1 MIVEL
6 RCNQMIRKLTLSSV
20 CAFEIALIFFVGMQT
35 VSSNIFQPF
44 ENGIG
49 ILCKSIVSKD
59 NKKPLFFLFAED
71 RQSVS
76 RLRFETNHIR
86 LSENLRTKISANSI
100 SWLDREG
107 FSNTRYQLNRTTL
120 ELSTNPGKRACEAMS
135 AKSLKKNADDYLL
148 SSMGDNKI

>member
-1 MIVEL
+1 MIH
-6 RCNQMIRKLTLSSV
+6 KLTLISV
-20 CAFEIALIFFVGMQT
+20 CAFEIALIFFAGTTSVN
-35 VSSNIFQPF
+35 SNTFEPF
-44 ENGIG
+44 DDGVG
-49 ILCKSIVSKD
+49 ILCKIKDSKD
-59 NKKPLFFLFAED
+59 NKEPLFFLFAED

-86 LSENLRTKISANSI
+86 LSKALRTEINANSI

-135 AKSLKKNADDYLL
+135 AKFLKETADDYLL
-148 SSMGDNKI
+148 SSMNGNKI

>member
-1 MIVEL
+1 
-6 RCNQMIRKLTLSSV
+6 
-20 CAFEIALIFFVGMQT
+20 
-35 VSSNIFQPF
+35 
-44 ENGIG
+44 
-49 ILCKSIVSKD
+49 
-59 NKKPLFFLFAED
+59 LFAEN

-86 LSENLRTKISANSI
+86 LSETLRTKISANSI

-135 AKSLKKNADDYLL
+135 AKSLKKNADNYL
-148 SSMGDNKI
+148 SSNMIGNKI

>member
-1 MIVEL
+1 
-6 RCNQMIRKLTLSSV
+6 MIRNLTLITV
-20 CAFEIALIFFVGMQT
+20 CTFEIALIFFAGTMSVN
-35 VSSNIFQPF
+35 SNPF
-44 ENGIG
+44 EPFDNGVG
-49 ILCKSIVSKD
+49 ILCKMKDSKD
-59 NKKPLFFLFAED
+59 NKEPLFFLFAED
-71 RQSVS
+71 RQNVS

-86 LSENLRTKISANSI
+86 LSKTLRTEISANSI

>member
-1 MIVEL
+1 MIVKL

-20 CAFEIALIFFVGMQT
+20 CAFEIALIFFVGMQP

-49 ILCKSIVSKD
+49 VLCKSIVSKD

-86 LSENLRTKISANSI
+86 LSETLRTKISANSI

-107 FSNTRYQLNRTTL
+107 FSNTRYELNRTTL
-120 ELSTNPGKRACEAMS
+120 ELSTNPGKRTCEAMS
-135 AKSLKKNADDYLL
+135 AKSLQKNADNYL
-148 SSMGDNKI
+148 SSNMSGNKI

>member
-1 MIVEL
+1 
-6 RCNQMIRKLTLSSV
+6 MIRKLTLFSV
-20 CAFEIALIFFVGMQT
+20 CAFEIALIFFAGMQS
-35 VSSNIFQPF
+35 VNSNTFEPF

-49 ILCKSIVSKD
+49 ILCKTIESKD
-59 NKKPLFFLFAED
+59 NEEPLFFLFAED

-86 LSENLRTKISANSI
+86 LSKTLKTEISANSI

-135 AKSLKKNADDYLL
+135 AKSLKKNADNYL
-148 SSMGDNKI
+148 SSNMIGNKI

>member
-20 CAFEIALIFFVGMQT
+20 CAFEIALIFFVGMQP

-76 RLRFETNHIR
+76 RLRFETNNIR
-86 LSENLRTKISANSI
+86 LSEILRTEINANSI

-135 AKSLKKNADDYLL
+135 AKSLKKNADNYL
-148 SSMGDNKI
+148 SSNMIGNKI